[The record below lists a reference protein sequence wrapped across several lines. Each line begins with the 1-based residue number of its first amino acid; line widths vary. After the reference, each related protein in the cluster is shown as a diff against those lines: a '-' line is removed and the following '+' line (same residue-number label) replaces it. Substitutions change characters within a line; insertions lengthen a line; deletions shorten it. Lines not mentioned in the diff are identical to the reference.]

1 MESNNFH
8 RGGVARLR
16 SPDLWERGP
25 LCVRFA
31 YRMFGLSW
39 GAQLRLLQLLGEQGH
54 RPHVLWKHRN
64 TQRPSWMPTSVTVP
78 AGFTLPT
85 RLMFEGTRGSTAYLD
100 IALDTLSVRR
110 GSCNRV
116 CVVQT
121 CGFDI
126 PNDLCGW
133 TWIPT
138 ASGAKWTQKKGPSGK
153 PGVGPDGDFSSP
165 GSGYYMLLDPRN
177 ARPGQKAILLS
188 PVSPSSDCLSLSF
201 HYILR
206 GQSPGAALHI
216 YASVLGSIRKHTLFS
231 GHPGPNWQAV
241 SVSYTTVGR
250 IQFIVVGVFGKI
262 PEPAVAVDAISI
274 APCGEGFPQC
284 DFEDSAHPFCDWV
297 QTSRDGGHWVLGH
310 KNISIHGMGP
320 SGDFPRAGGHYI
332 YLETD
337 KFSRAG
343 QSVSLVSRP
352 FCTPG
357 DICVEFAYH
366 MYGLGAGT
374 TLKLLLGSPAGSPPI
389 PLWKCV
395 GSQSPYW
402 QNTSVTIPSGHQQPM
417 QLIFK
422 AIRGSNTAFV
432 VDLGFILISPGTCPV
447 KVLPVL
453 PPTSPASSSIPSET
467 AGLTENPTISTQ
479 KPTVST
485 EKPTVPKEN
494 PTVPTEKPSIPTEEP
509 SIPTEKPTI
518 STEKSTVPTEEPSTP
533 TEETTIS
540 TEESAIPTEKPS
552 VPTEKPTT
560 EEATTSI
567 KETTTSTEKPTIP
580 TEKPII
586 STEKPIIPIEE
597 TTIPT
602 EETTVPTEKPTVP
615 TEIPTIP
622 TETTTV
628 PTENLHVPTVGPTT
642 PTEETTTSTEES
654 TIPTEETTVPTEK
667 PTIPT
672 EETTVPTEKPTIP
685 TEETTVPTE
694 KPTVPTEIPTIPT
707 ETTTVPTENLHVPTV
722 GRTTPTEET
731 TTSTEESTIPTEET
745 TVPTEKP
752 TIPTEE
758 TTVPT
763 EKPTVPTEE
772 TTIPTEKPTIPTE
785 ETTIPT
791 EKPTISTEETTVP
804 TEKPTVPT
812 EIPTIPTETTT
823 VPTENLHVPTVGRMA
838 PTEETTTSTEESTI
852 PTEETTTSTEESTIP
867 TEETTVPTEKPT
879 VPTEETTVPTEKPT
893 VPTEETTVPTEETT
907 VPTEKPTIP
916 TEETTIPTEKPTIPT
931 EETTIPTEKPTV
943 PTEETTVPTEETTVP
958 TEETTVPTEKP
969 TIPTEETT
977 IPTEK
982 PTIPTEE
989 TTVPTEKPTIP
1000 TEETTVPTEKP
1011 AIPTEETT
1019 IPTEETTVPTK
1030 KPTIPTE
1037 KLTAR
1042 MPHRPSPT
1050 AIGPATSLMSPHAPG
1065 APVAS
1070 VILGTTTTPR
1080 PTPERCPPNAHYESC
1095 ACPAS
1100 CKSPRPSCG
1109 PLCRGGCVCDP
1120 GFLFADDHCIQASS
1134 CNCFYN
1140 NNYYEP
1146 GAEWFSP
1153 NCTDRCRCWPGS
1165 RVECQVSRC
1174 GTHTVCQLKNG
1185 QYGCHPYGT
1194 ATCLVYGDPHYVTFD
1209 GRHFGFTGRC
1219 TYILAQPCGNSTDPF
1234 FRVTAKN
1241 KEQGLEGVSC
1251 LSKVYVTLPKTTV
1264 TLLKGRRTLV
1274 GGQQVTLPA
1283 ILSKG
1288 VFLGASGRFVELQTE
1303 FGLRVRWDGDQQLYV
1318 TVSSTYS
1325 GKLCGLCGNYDGNS
1339 DNDNLKSDGSPTA
1352 DDEELGNS
1360 WEMDEDEDQECQKN
1374 QVVNPPS
1381 CDSSLQSSMSGPR
1394 FCGRLVDMRGP
1405 FETCLLHMKA
1415 TSFFDSCMFDMCS
1428 FQGLQ
1433 HLLCTHMS
1441 TMTTACQDAGYAVK
1455 PWRELQFCPMACPPN
1470 SRYSLCAKPC
1480 PDTCHSGFSGMFC
1493 SDRCV
1498 EACECNPGF
1507 VLSGLECV
1515 PRSQCG
1521 CLHPLG
1527 SYFKAG
1533 EQWYEPGCKELC
1545 VCESNNRIRCQP
1557 WRCKAQEFCGQQDG
1571 VYGCHAQGA
1580 ATCTASGDPHY
1591 LTFDGALHHFM
1602 GTCTYVLT
1610 RPCWSRSQDNYFV
1623 VSATNENRGGN
1634 LEVSYIKA
1642 VHVAVFDLSISLL
1655 RGRKVLL
1662 NGHRVAL
1669 PVWPARGQ
1677 VTIRLSSS
1685 FVLLYTN
1692 FGLQV
1697 RYDGSHL
1704 VEVTVPSSY
1713 GGQLCGLCGNYNN
1726 NSLDDNLLPDRKLAG
1741 DSMQLGLAWMLPESS
1756 EPGCFPVG
1764 GKPSSCQEN
1773 GMADAWSKN
1782 CVILINPQGPF
1793 SQCHQVVPPQSI
1805 FASCVQ
1811 GQCGTKGDITAL
1823 CHSLQAYASL
1833 CAQAGQ
1839 APAWRN
1845 RTFCPMR
1852 CPPGSS
1858 YSPCASPCPATCSS
1872 INTPRDC
1879 PKALPCAEG
1888 CECQKGHILS
1898 RTSCV
1903 PLGQCGCTDPAGSY
1917 HPVGERWYT
1926 DHTCT
1931 RLCTCSVDNNITCV
1945 QSTCKPNHICWAL
1958 DGLLRCR
1965 ASGMGVCQLPGESHY
1980 MSFDGSNHSIPDAC
1994 THILVKVCHPA
2005 MDLPFFKISAKH
2017 EKEGGTEAFRLHEVY
2032 IDIYDAQ
2039 VTLKKG
2045 HHVLINSKQV
2055 TLPVISQIPGVS
2067 IKSSSIYTIVN
2078 FKIGVQ
2084 VKFDGNHLLEIEIP
2098 TTYYGKVC
2106 GVCGNFNDE
2115 EEDELMMPSDE
2126 LAQSD
2131 TEFVNSWKD
2140 KDIDPSCQKLLV
2152 DEQQIPAEQQEN
2164 PSGNCGE
2171 ADLLRAWEK
2180 CEAVLRA
2187 PTWAR
2192 CASHIDLTPF
2202 LVGCM
2207 NTLCEFGGLHH
2218 ALCNT
2223 LQAFGAACQSQG
2235 LKPPLWRN
2243 SSFCP
2248 LECPAYSRYTNCL
2261 PSCSPSCWDLDGRCE
2276 GTKVPSACAEG
2287 CICQP
2292 GYVLNEDKCV
2302 PRSQCSCKDAH
2313 GGSIPP
2319 DKSWVSS
2326 GCTEKCVC
2334 TGGAIQCRDFRCPSG
2349 SHCQHSSDNSNSNCV
2364 SDKSE
2369 QCSIYGDPHYLT
2381 FDGFSY
2387 RFQGRMTYI
2396 LIQTVDVLPE
2406 GVEPLLVEGRNKIHP
2421 SGSSIFLHEVI
2432 TTIYGYKVQFQ
2443 AGLELVV
2450 NNQKMAV
2457 PYRPDEHLRV
2467 TLHGQRLYLVTDFEL
2482 VVSFGGRKNAV
2493 ISLPSIYRG
2502 LVRGLCGN
2510 YDETRKNEMM
2520 LPSGALTQNLST
2532 FGNSW
2537 EVKTEDALLRFPR
2550 AAPAEEEGRGAELGL
2565 HVSECSPEQLASN
2578 STQACRVLA
2587 DPQGPFAACHQTV
2600 APEPFQEHCVLD
2612 LCSAQDPR
2620 EQEELR
2626 CQVLSWYAILCQ
2638 EAGAALAGWRDHTL
2652 CAMECPAGTMYQSCM
2667 TPCPASCAHLTDPG
2681 DCEGPCVEGC
2691 ASIPGYAYSGTQSLP
2706 LADCGCTGNGIYYQ
2720 LGDVFVTED
2729 CSQRCTCARSRILLC
2744 ESFSC
2749 REGEV
2754 CTLGNHTRGCFPE
2767 SPCLQNPCQND
2778 GQCQEQGATFTCRC
2792 EVGYGG
2798 DLCTEPRDVPPPRK
2812 PEASNLVALL
2822 LGLLVPVV
2830 VVVPAVTRQ
2839 CIYRTR
2845 RQREKTH
2852 SQEGDGLA
2860 RLVDTDI
2867 APDCVF

>member
-1 MESNNFH
+1 MVRTVWTLVLLVGAALPRREKPPDQKLVIHSSTDNDVLTQCDFEDDTKPLCDWSQVSADDGDWVRASGPSPAGTTGPPGGYPNGEGSYLHMESNNFH

-16 SPDLWERGP
+16 SPDLWEEGP

-39 GAQLRLLQLLGEQGH
+39 GAQLRLLQLLSEQGH

-85 RLMFEGTRGSTAYLD
+85 RLMFEGTRGNTAYLD
-100 IALDTLSVRR
+100 IALDTLSIHR

-116 CVVQT
+116 CMMQT
-121 CGFDI
+121 CSFDI

-138 ASGAKWTQKKGPSGK
+138 ASGAKWTQKKRPSGK
-153 PGVGPDGDFSSP
+153 PGVGPEGDFSSP

-177 ARPGQKAILLS
+177 ARAGQKAILLS
-188 PVSPSSDCLSLSF
+188 PVSPSSGCLSLSF
-201 HYILR
+201 HYILW

-241 SVSYTTVGR
+241 SVNYTTVGR

-262 PEPAVAVDAISI
+262 PEPAVAVDAVSI

-297 QTSRDGGHWVLGH
+297 QTSKDGGHWVLGH

-320 SGDFPRAGGHYI
+320 SGDFPSAGGHYI

-343 QSVSLVSRP
+343 QSVRLVSRP
-352 FCTPG
+352 FCAPG
-357 DICVEFAYH
+357 DICVDFAYH
-366 MYGLGAGT
+366 MYGLGEGT
-374 TLKLLLGSPAGSPPI
+374 TLKLLLGSPAGSPPF

-432 VDLGFILISPGTCPV
+432 VALGFILINPGTCPV

-453 PPTSPASSSIPSET
+453 PPTSPASSAVPSET
-467 AGLTENPTISTQ
+467 TGLTENPTISTQ

-494 PTVPTEKPSIPTEEP
+494 PTIPTEKPSIPTEEP
-509 SIPTEKPTI
+509 SIPTEKPII
-518 STEKSTVPTEEPSTP
+518 STEKPTVPTEEPNTP

-540 TEESAIPTEKPS
+540 TEEPAIPTEKPS
-552 VPTEKPTT
+552 VPTEKPTIPT

-567 KETTTSTEKPTIP
+567 EETTISTEEPATPTEKPTIP

-586 STEKPIIPIEE
+586 STEKPIIPTEE

-628 PTENLHVPTVGPTT
+628 PTENLTVPTVQPTT
-642 PTEETTTSTEES
+642 PTEETTTSIEES

-672 EETTVPTEKPTIP
+672 EETTVSTEKPTIP

-694 KPTVPTEIPTIPT
+694 KPTIPTEIPTIPT
-707 ETTTVPTENLHVPTV
+707 ETTTVPTEKPTIH
-722 GRTTPTEET
+722 TEET
-731 TTSTEESTIPTEET
+731 TVPTEKPTIHTEET

-763 EKPTVPTEE
+763 EE
-772 TTIPTEKPTIPTE
+772 TTI
-785 ETTIPT
+785 
-791 EKPTISTEETTVP
+791 
-804 TEKPTVPT
+804 
-812 EIPTIPTETTT
+812 
-823 VPTENLHVPTVGRMA
+823 
-838 PTEETTTSTEESTI
+838 
-852 PTEETTTSTEESTIP
+852 
-867 TEETTVPTEKPT
+867 
-879 VPTEETTVPTEKPT
+879 
-893 VPTEETTVPTEETT
+893 PTEETTVPTEETT
-907 VPTEKPTIP
+907 IPTEETTIP
-916 TEETTIPTEKPTIPT
+916 TEETTIPTEETTIPT
-931 EETTIPTEKPTV
+931 EET
-943 PTEETTVPTEETTVP
+943 
-958 TEETTVPTEKP
+958 
-969 TIPTEETT
+969 
-977 IPTEK
+977 
-982 PTIPTEE
+982 TIPTEE

-1000 TEETTVPTEKP
+1000 TEETAIPTEKP
-1011 AIPTEETT
+1011 T
-1019 IPTEETTVPTK
+1019 IPTEET
-1030 KPTIPTE
+1030 
-1037 KLTAR
+1037 
-1042 MPHRPSPT
+1042 
-1050 AIGPATSLMSPHAPG
+1050 
-1065 APVAS
+1065 
-1070 VILGTTTTPR
+1070 
-1080 PTPERCPPNAHYESC
+1080 RCPPNAHYESC

-1100 CKSPRPSCG
+1100 CESPRPSCG
-1109 PLCRGGCVCDP
+1109 PVCRGGCVCDP
-1120 GFLFADDHCIQASS
+1120 GFLFTDNRCIQASS

-1140 NNYYEP
+1140 NNYYKP

-1153 NCTDRCRCWPGS
+1153 NCTERCRCWLGS
-1165 RVECQVSRC
+1165 RVECQISQC

-1185 QYGCHPYGT
+1185 QYGCHPYAGT

-1209 GRHFGFTGRC
+1209 GRHFGFMGRC
-1219 TYILAQPCGNSTDPF
+1219 TYILSQPCGNSTDPF

-1251 LSKVYVTLPKTTV
+1251 LSKVYVTLPETTV

-1283 ILSKG
+1283 IPSKG

-1318 TVSSTYS
+1318 TVSSIYS

-1352 DDEELGNS
+1352 DKEELGNS

-1374 QVVNPPS
+1374 QVVHPPS

-1394 FCGRLVDMRGP
+1394 FCGRLVDTRGP
-1405 FETCLLHMKA
+1405 FEMCLLHMKA
-1415 TSFFDSCMFDMCS
+1415 TSFFDSCMFDMCN

-1521 CLHPLG
+1521 CLHPVG

-1533 EQWYEPGCKELC
+1533 EQWYKPGCKELC

-1557 WRCKAQEFCGQQDG
+1557 WRCKSQEFCGQQDG

-1580 ATCTASGDPHY
+1580 ATCMASGDPHY

-1634 LEVSYIKA
+1634 VEVSYIKA

-1662 NGHRVAL
+1662 NGHQVAL

-1677 VTIRLSSS
+1677 LTIRLSSS

-1726 NSLDDNLLPDRKLAG
+1726 NSLDDNLLPDRKIAG
-1741 DSMQLGLAWMLPESS
+1741 DSMQLGAAWKLPESS
-1756 EPGCFPVG
+1756 EPGCFPMG

-1811 GQCGTKGDITAL
+1811 GQCETKGDTTAL

-1833 CAQAGQ
+1833 CAEAGQ

-1858 YSPCASPCPATCSS
+1858 YSTCASPCPATCNS

-1926 DHTCT
+1926 ENTCA
-1931 RLCTCSVDNNITCV
+1931 RLCTCSIHNNITCI
-1945 QSTCKPNHICWAL
+1945 QSSCKPNQICWAL

-1980 MSFDGSNHSIPDAC
+1980 VSFDGSNHSIPDAC

-2017 EKEGGTEAFRLHEVY
+2017 EKEEGGTESFRLHEVY
-2032 IDIYDAQ
+2032 IDIYDAR

-2045 HHVLINSKQV
+2045 RHVLINSKQV
-2055 TLPVISQIPGVS
+2055 TLPAISQIPGVS
-2067 IKSSSIYTIVN
+2067 VKSSSIYTIVN
-2078 FKIGVQ
+2078 FKTGVQ
-2084 VKFDGNHLLEIEIP
+2084 VKFDGNRLLEIEIP

-2131 TEFVNSWKD
+2131 SEFVNSWKD

-2152 DEQQIPAEQQEN
+2152 DEQQILGEQQEN
-2164 PSGNCGE
+2164 RSGNCR
-2171 ADLLRAWEK
+2171 ANDLRRAREK

-2187 PTWAR
+2187 PTWAQ
-2192 CASHIDLTPF
+2192 CASRIDLTAF
-2202 LVGCM
+2202 LVGCT
-2207 NTLCEFGGLHH
+2207 NTLCVFGGLHH
-2218 ALCNT
+2218 ALCDA
-2223 LQAFGAACQSQG
+2223 LQAFGTVCQSQG

-2276 GTKVPSACAEG
+2276 GAKVPSACAEG

-2313 GGSIPP
+2313 GGSIPVN
-2319 DKSWVSS
+2319 KSWVSS

-2349 SHCQHSSDNSNSNCV
+2349 SHCQLSSDNSNSNCV

-2369 QCSIYGDPHYLT
+2369 QCSIYGDPRYLT

-2387 RFQGRMTYI
+2387 RFRGRMTYV
-2396 LIQTVDVLPE
+2396 LIKTVDMLPD
-2406 GVEPLLVEGRNKIHP
+2406 GVEPLLVEGRNKMYP
-2421 SGSSIFLHEVI
+2421 PGSSIFLHEVI
-2432 TTIYGYKVQFQ
+2432 TTVYGYKVQFQ

-2467 TLHGQRLYLVTDFEL
+2467 TLRGQRLYLVTDFEL
-2482 VVSFGGRKNAV
+2482 VISFGGRKNAV
-2493 ISLPSIYRG
+2493 ISLPSFYRG

-2510 YDETRKNEMM
+2510 YDENRKNEMM
-2520 LPSGALTQNLST
+2520 LPTGALTQNLNT

-2550 AAPAEEEGRGAELGL
+2550 AVPAEEEGRGAELGL
-2565 HVSECSPEQLASN
+2565 RVSECSPEQLASN

-2626 CQVLSWYAILCQ
+2626 CEVLSGYAILCQ
-2638 EAGAALAGWRDHTL
+2638 EAGAVLASWRDHTL

-2706 LADCGCTGNGIYYQ
+2706 LADCGCTSNGIYYQ
-2720 LGDVFVTED
+2720 VWAG
-2729 CSQRCTCARSRILLC
+2729 SGR
-2744 ESFSC
+2744 
-2749 REGEV
+2749 
-2754 CTLGNHTRGCFPE
+2754 P
-2767 SPCLQNPCQND
+2767 
-2778 GQCQEQGATFTCRC
+2778 QGA
-2792 EVGYGG
+2792 EVPKGARPGM
-2798 DLCTEPRDVPPPRK
+2798 EPER
-2812 PEASNLVALL
+2812 LL
-2822 LGLLVPVV
+2822 LALPFSSWATSL
-2830 VVVPAVTRQ
+2830 
-2839 CIYRTR
+2839 
-2845 RQREKTH
+2845 
-2852 SQEGDGLA
+2852 
-2860 RLVDTDI
+2860 
-2867 APDCVF
+2867 